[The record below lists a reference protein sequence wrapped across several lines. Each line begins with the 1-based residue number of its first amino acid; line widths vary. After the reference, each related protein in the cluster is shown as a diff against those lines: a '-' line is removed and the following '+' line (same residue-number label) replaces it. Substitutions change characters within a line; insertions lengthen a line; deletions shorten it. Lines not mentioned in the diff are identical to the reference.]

1 MSEAVIVTL
10 ITVIGGGL
18 IGILGTL
25 AAKISRVGKDAA
37 EARDQTANS
46 HTINLRDDIDEKH
59 DVVETQLGLILDI
72 VKGLQ
77 QSDRNQWSAIE
88 KLRQRK

>member
-1 MSEAVIVTL
+1 MSDTVLVALVT
-10 ITVIGGGL
+10 VVGGGL
-18 IGILGTL
+18 LGILGTL
-25 AAKISRVGKDAA
+25 ISKVNRVGKDAA

-59 DVVETQLGLILDI
+59 DVVDTKLDLVLDI

-88 KLRQRK
+88 QLRRRK